1 MLTRYRQDLP
11 AIRQGILTKLG
22 KIRDQITT
30 IGDIEALN
38 DINLRVCPREEEG
51 RGGGGERR
59 RKGEEE
65 RGREGRREVRRGGG
79 QYTNELLGLSS
90 SSLFYVL
97 PEDAGA
103 IGGNAQHNT
112 TSEVWKEIE
121 RDRRAV

>member
-1 MLTRYRQDLP
+1 MTSIFVYVQERR
-11 AIRQGILTKLG
+11 RGEG
-22 KIRDQITT
+22 
-30 IGDIEALN
+30 
-38 DINLRVCPREEEG
+38 EEG
-51 RGGGGERR
+51 RGGGRER
-59 RKGEEE
+59 
-65 RGREGRREVRRGGG
+65 RREVRRGGG

>member
-38 DINLRVCPREEEG
+38 DINLRVCPREESGEGEEG
-51 RGGGGERR
+51 RGGGRERR
-59 RKGEEE
+59 KEE
-65 RGREGRREVRRGGG
+65 GRGRREVRRGEG
-79 QYTNELLGLSS
+79 QYTNDLLGLSS

-103 IGGNAQHNT
+103 IGGNAKHNT

-121 RDRRAV
+121 RDRRSV